1 MTRIVSQDEMDV
13 ILAGTENPGP
23 KSDRRVAVYDFR
35 RPDRVAKEQLRSLH
49 YLHDRFAMNV
59 TTSLSAFLRSMTEVS
74 IVSADQVSYSEFL
87 SSLPD
92 PTAFYALSLQPLD
105 MLGAMELNPAV
116 AFTMVDRML
125 GGTGDSPCPDRALTE
140 IEQNVVDSVVKLMLD
155 HLTETWKAVS
165 AVNFRMHARETRPQM
180 LQVAGPNEIVI
191 RLGFAVRVG
200 DTRGTVSLCIPASA
214 IEAIGSSFERAWHRA
229 RRQPTAEETSRL
241 TANLGRVQLSVTA
254 QLETAF
260 PAREL
265 LAIQPGD
272 VVHLGHSSRQPVT
285 VQVGGQPAFLGHL
298 TQRNGRIA
306 ISVQGDADYAA
317 EGAAE

>member
-1 MTRIVSQDEMDV
+1 MSRLVSQDEMDV
-13 ILAGTENPGP
+13 ILAVGESAAAAGGTV
-23 KSDRRVAVYDFR
+23 SVYDFR

-74 IVSADQVSYSEFL
+74 IVSVDQVTYSEFL

-105 MLGAMELNPAV
+105 MLGALELNPAV

-125 GGTGDSPCPDRALTE
+125 GGTGDSPCPDRPLTE

-165 AVNFRMHARETRPQM
+165 TVTFRMHARETRPQM
-180 LQVAGPNEIVI
+180 LQVSGPNEIVI

-200 DTRGTVSLCIPASA
+200 ETRGTLNLCIPASA
-214 IEAIGSSFERAWHRA
+214 IEAVGSSFERAWHRT
-229 RRQPTAEETSRL
+229 RRQPTAEETARL
-241 TANLGRVQLSVTA
+241 TANLGRVPLSVTA
-254 QLETAF
+254 QLSTAL

-265 LAIQPGD
+265 LAMQPGD
-272 VVHLGHSSRQPVT
+272 VVHLGHSAQQPLT
-285 VQVGGQPAFLGHL
+285 VQVGTQPAYLGHL
-298 TQRNGRIA
+298 TLQNGRIA
-306 ISVQGDADYAA
+306 ISVQGDATPPA
-317 EGAAE
+317 EGATE

>member
-1 MTRIVSQDEMDV
+1 MSRIVSQDEMDV
-13 ILAGTENPGP
+13 ILAVAE
-23 KSDRRVAVYDFR
+23 KSASTGVSIYDFR

-59 TTSLSAFLRSMTEVS
+59 STSLSAFLRSMTEVS
-74 IVSADQVSYSEFL
+74 IVSADQVTYSEFL

-92 PTAFYALSLQPLD
+92 PTAFYALSMQPLD
-105 MLGAMELNPAV
+105 ILGALELNPAV

-125 GGTGDSPCPDRALTE
+125 GGTGDSPCPERPLTE

-165 AVNFRMHARETRPQM
+165 VTFRIHGRETRPQM
-180 LQVAGPNEIVI
+180 LQVTGPNEIVI
-191 RLGFAVRVG
+191 RLGFTVRVG
-200 DTRGTVSLCIPASA
+200 DTRGTLNLCIPASA
-214 IEAIGSSFERAWHRA
+214 IETVGSSFEQAWQRT
-229 RRQPTAEETSRL
+229 RRQPTTDETARL
-241 TANLGRVQLSVTA
+241 TANLGRVPLSVTA

-265 LAIQPGD
+265 LAMQPGD
-272 VVHLGHSSRQPVT
+272 VVHLGRSAAQPVT
-285 VQVGGQPAFLGHL
+285 VQVGTQPAFLGHL

-306 ISVQGDADYAA
+306 ISVIGDAEDTA
-317 EGAAE
+317 EGAAQ

>member
-1 MTRIVSQDEMDV
+1 MTRIVSQDEMQV
-13 ILAGTENPGP
+13 ILAASE
-23 KSDRRVAVYDFR
+23 KADSAADRVAVYDFR
-35 RPDRVAKEQLRSLH
+35 RPDRVGKEQLRSLH
-49 YLHDRFAMNV
+49 YLHDRFALNV
-59 TTSLSAFLRSMTEVS
+59 STSLSAFLRSMTDVS
-74 IVSADQVSYSEFL
+74 IVSVDQVTYSEFL

-92 PTAFYALSLQPLD
+92 PTAFYALSLLPLD
-105 MLGAMELNPAV
+105 MLGALELNPMV

-125 GGTGDSPCPDRALTE
+125 GGTGDSPSPDRPLTE

-165 AVNFRMHARETRPQM
+165 SVTFRMHGRETRPQM
-180 LQVAGPNEIVI
+180 LQVTGPNEIVI

-200 DTRGTVSLCIPASA
+200 DARGTLNLCIPASA
-214 IEAIGSSFERAWHRA
+214 IEAVGSSFERAWHRT
-229 RRQPTAEETSRL
+229 RRQPTAEETARL
-241 TANLGRVQLSVTA
+241 TANLGRVALAVTA

-260 PAREL
+260 SAREL
-265 LAIQPGD
+265 LSMEPGD

-285 VQVGGQPAFLGHL
+285 VQVGSQAAFLGHL

-306 ISVQGDADYAA
+306 ISVTGDAAGPT